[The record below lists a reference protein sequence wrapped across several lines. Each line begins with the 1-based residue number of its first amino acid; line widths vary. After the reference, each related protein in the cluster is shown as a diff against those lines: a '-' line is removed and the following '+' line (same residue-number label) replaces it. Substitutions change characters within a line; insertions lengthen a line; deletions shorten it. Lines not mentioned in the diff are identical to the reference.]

1 MSVAFLRRLW
11 PCLLITATLYVP
23 ILGAQQ
29 SNEST
34 ALPDPLGIGRTASAA
49 DIARWNVDI
58 MPDGTGLPTG
68 TGTAAQGRPIYADRC
83 AACHGDTGQKG
94 REWLVGRQPDDAFP
108 FGREPGQGK
117 TIGSYWPYATTLFDY
132 IRRAMPQ
139 DAPGSLSDDETYAL
153 TAHLLHLNEIIAADT
168 ELNARSLPKVR
179 MPARDRFVPDDR
191 RGGEQVR

>member
-11 PCLLITATLYVP
+11 PCLLFTATLYVP

-34 ALPDPLGIGRTASAA
+34 VLPVPLGIGRTASATE
-49 DIARWNVDI
+49 IAGWNVDV

-68 TGTAAQGRPIYADRC
+68 TGTAVQGKPIYADRC
-83 AACHGDTGQKG
+83 AGCHGDTGQKG
-94 REWLVGRQPDDAFP
+94 REWLVGRQTDDAFP
-108 FGREPGQGK
+108 FGREPGQRK

-153 TAHLLHLNEIIAADT
+153 TAHLLHLNKIIAADT
-168 ELNARSLPKVR
+168 ELNAQSLPEVR

-191 RGGEQVR
+191 RGGEQLR